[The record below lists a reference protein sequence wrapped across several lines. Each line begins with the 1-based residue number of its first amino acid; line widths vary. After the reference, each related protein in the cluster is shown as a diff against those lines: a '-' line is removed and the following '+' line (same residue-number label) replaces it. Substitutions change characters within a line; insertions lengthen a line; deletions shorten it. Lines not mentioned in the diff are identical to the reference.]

1 MKNLNELFDYAM
13 WVVEECGIET
23 GDITNVTINT
33 RAKKRYG
40 QCRQTGNKYMINIS
54 AFILSDD
61 TKEDAVM
68 ETIIHEILH
77 TCKGC
82 MNHGREWK
90 GLPTLC
96 IRRRDIRLPQH
107 RQERSLVFLKKMKML
122 QNTCLSV
129 KSVDR

>member
-1 MKNLNELFDYAM
+1 
-13 WVVEECGIET
+13 
-23 GDITNVTINT
+23 
-33 RAKKRYG
+33 
-40 QCRQTGNKYMINIS
+40 MINIS

-90 GLPTLC
+90 RLANIVYKKTGYKITTTSPREKFGLSEEDEDVAKYVFVC
-96 IRRRDIRLPQH
+96 EKCGQVIRRNRMSKFVRHPEWYRCGKCGGNIKR
-107 RQERSLVFLKKMKML
+107 ER
-122 QNTCLSV
+122 
-129 KSVDR
+129 